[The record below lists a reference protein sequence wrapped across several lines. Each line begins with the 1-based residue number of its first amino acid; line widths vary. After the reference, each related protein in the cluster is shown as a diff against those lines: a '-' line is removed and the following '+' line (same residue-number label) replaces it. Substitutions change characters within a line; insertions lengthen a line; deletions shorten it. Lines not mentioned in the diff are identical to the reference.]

1 MQSLTAARFSVLA
14 RVLADEARR
23 RGLRPPGF
31 RSPPRL
37 PGARRTIRRSGD
49 AAVVAVSRADR
60 PADAVVAD
68 MVEGVLVANGVTGA
82 DADRWRD
89 ELAASVKLEC
99 PRIPTG

>member
-1 MQSLTAARFSVLA
+1 VQSLTAARFSALA

-49 AAVVAVSRADR
+49 AAVVAVRRADR
-60 PADAVVAD
+60 SADAVVAD
-68 MVEGVLVANGVTGA
+68 MVEGVLVANRVTGP
-82 DADRWRD
+82 DADRWRN
-89 ELAASVKLEC
+89 ELAAASRLLC
-99 PRIPTG
+99 D